1 MPGWIVLHVKTRYF
15 DHSYIIGALQQMSTI
30 ARPPRRSAFFLSD
43 RTGITI
49 EMLGHSLLRQ
59 FENLSFTEITLPY
72 LDTTEKAETIVAQIN
87 DCAVLD
93 GMRPL
98 IFSTFV
104 NPEIRAILDSANA
117 LHLDCFNIFIS
128 PLETE
133 LGIHSSHTVGRSH
146 RVDDGMDYGQRIE
159 AIRYT
164 LEHDD
169 GVSHRNWQQ
178 AGIILIGVSR
188 SGKTP
193 TCLYL
198 ALQYGICAANYPLTP
213 EDFRYRQLPAEL
225 RNLRDKL
232 FGFTTDPVRLH
243 QIRNERKPGSEYAS
257 LKNCEYEVREA
268 EALMRQEGIPYLDA
282 TSKSIEELATAVLHE
297 AKLKRKIY

>member
-1 MPGWIVLHVKTRYF
+1 
-15 DHSYIIGALQQMSTI
+15 MSTM
-30 ARPPRRSAFFLSD
+30 AKLPRRSAFFLSD

-59 FENLSFTEITLPY
+59 FENLTFTEIVLPY
-72 LDTTEKAETIVAQIN
+72 LDTTEKAKAIVAQIN
-87 DCAVLD
+87 EYAALD
-93 GMRPL
+93 GVRPL
-98 IFSTFV
+98 VFSTFV
-104 NPEIRAILDSANA
+104 NAEIRSLLDSANA
-117 LHLDCFNIFIS
+117 LHMDCFNIFIN

-133 LGIHSSHTVGRSH
+133 LGVRSSHTVGRSH
-146 RVDDGMDYGQRIE
+146 RVDDRMDYGQRIE

-198 ALQYGICAANYPLTP
+198 ALQYGICAANYPLVP
-213 EDFRYRQLPAEL
+213 EDFRYRRLPVEL
-225 RNLRDKL
+225 QNLREKL
-232 FGFTTDPVRLH
+232 FGFTADPVRLH

-297 AKLKRKIY
+297 AKLERKIY

>member
-1 MPGWIVLHVKTRYF
+1 
-15 DHSYIIGALQQMSTI
+15 MSTT
-30 ARPPRRSAFFLSD
+30 AGAPRRSAFFLSD

-59 FENLSFTEITLPY
+59 FENLSFAEVTLPY
-72 LDTTEKAETIVAQIN
+72 LDTAEKATAAVIKIN
-87 DCAVLD
+87 DCAIVD
-93 GMRPL
+93 GVRPL

-104 NPEIRAILDSANA
+104 NPEIRSILDSANA
-117 LHLDCFNIFIS
+117 FHLDCFNIFIS
-128 PLETE
+128 SLEAE
-133 LGIHSSHTVGRSH
+133 LGTHSSRTVGRSH
-146 RVDDGMDYGQRIE
+146 RVDTGTDYGQRIE
-159 AIRYT
+159 AVRYT

-169 GVSHRNWQQ
+169 GISHRNWQQ

-198 ALQYGICAANYPLTP
+198 ALQYGIRAANYPLTP
-213 EDFRYRQLPAEL
+213 DDFRYRRLPAEL
-225 RNLRDKL
+225 DNLRDKL

-243 QIRNERKPGSEYAS
+243 QIRNERKPGSGYAS

-282 TSKSIEELATAVLHE
+282 TNKSIEELATAVLHQ
-297 AKLKRKIY
+297 AKLGRRIY

>member
-1 MPGWIVLHVKTRYF
+1 MAKL
-15 DHSYIIGALQQMSTI
+15 
-30 ARPPRRSAFFLSD
+30 PRRSAFFLSD

-59 FENLSFTEITLPY
+59 FENLTFTEIILPY
-72 LDTTEKAETIVAQIN
+72 LDTTEKAKAAVAQIN
-87 DCAVLD
+87 EYAVLD
-93 GMRPL
+93 GVRPL
-98 IFSTFV
+98 VFSTFV
-104 NPEIRAILDSANA
+104 NAEIRSLLDSANA
-117 LHLDCFNIFIS
+117 LHMDCFNIFIN

-133 LGIHSSHTVGRSH
+133 LGVHSSHTVGRSH
-146 RVDDGMDYGQRIE
+146 RVDDRMDYGQRIE

-198 ALQYGICAANYPLTP
+198 ALQYGICAANYPLVP
-213 EDFRYRQLPAEL
+213 EDFHYRRLPVEL
-225 RNLRDKL
+225 QNLREKL
-232 FGFTTDPVRLH
+232 FGFTADPVRLH

-297 AKLKRKIY
+297 AKLERKIY

>member
-1 MPGWIVLHVKTRYF
+1 
-15 DHSYIIGALQQMSTI
+15 MSTT
-30 ARPPRRSAFFLSD
+30 ARVLRRSAFFLSD

-72 LDTTEKAETIVAQIN
+72 LDTAEKATAAVTQIN
-87 DCAVLD
+87 DCAIVD
-93 GMRPL
+93 GVRPL

-104 NPEIRAILDSANA
+104 NPEIRSILDSANA
-117 LHLDCFNIFIS
+117 FHLDCFNIFIS

-133 LGIHSSHTVGRSH
+133 LGIRSSHAVGRSH
-146 RVDDGMDYGQRIE
+146 RVGPGADYGQRIE
-159 AIRYT
+159 AVRYT

-213 EDFRYRQLPAEL
+213 DDFRYRRLPAEL
-225 RNLRDKL
+225 GNLRDKL

-243 QIRNERKPGSEYAS
+243 QIRHERKPGSEYAS

-268 EALMRQEGIPYLDA
+268 EALMRQEGIPYIDA
-282 TSKSIEELATAVLHE
+282 TSKSIEELATAVLHQ
-297 AKLKRKIY
+297 AKLVRKIY

>member
-1 MPGWIVLHVKTRYF
+1 M
-15 DHSYIIGALQQMSTI
+15 SIIAKQ
-30 ARPPRRSAFFLSD
+30 PRRTAFFVSD

-59 FENLSFTEITLPY
+59 FENLPFTEITLPY
-72 LDTTEKAETIVAQIN
+72 LDTVEKAAAAVAQIN
-87 DCAVLD
+87 ARVIVD
-93 GMRPL
+93 GVRPL
-98 IFSTFV
+98 VLSTFV
-104 NPEIRAILDSANA
+104 NSGIRSILDSANA
-117 LHLDCFNIFIS
+117 LHLDCFNIFIA

-133 LGIHSSHTVGRSH
+133 LGMRSSHTVGLSH
-146 RVDDGMDYGQRIE
+146 RVGDVIDYRQRIE
-159 AIRYT
+159 AVRYT

-169 GVSHRNWQQ
+169 GVSQKNWQQ
-178 AGIILIGVSR
+178 ADIILVGVSR

-198 ALQYGICAANYPLTP
+198 ALQYGICAANYPLIP
-213 EDFRYRQLPAEL
+213 EDFSYRRLPAEL
-225 RNLRDKL
+225 ESLHPKL

-257 LKNCEYEVREA
+257 LKNCQYEVREA

-297 AKLKRKIY
+297 AKLERKIY